1 MKSSTIAFSLLITA
15 AAARSLGAQQK
26 RATHRT
32 FIKREVP
39 QEHSHEIFITTVT
52 ASLNLNNPAKISDAV
67 FGLLGA
73 AVRISFE
80 SFMLQ

>member
-1 MKSSTIAFSLLITA
+1 MKSTTIAFALLIVAT
-15 AAARSLGAQQK
+15 AARSLGVQQK

-39 QEHSHEIFITTVT
+39 QELSHRAIITTVT
-52 ASLNLNNPAKISDAV
+52 ASLNLNNPAKIKDGV

-73 AVRISFE
+73 AVRI
-80 SFMLQ
+80 